1 MLEHSEQD
9 GALEGDGVCD
19 HEDGV
24 QGDAESDPPTITPPV
39 SEPCSPLP
47 PVDGFFRRLGSLFL
61 FTRAQPG
68 EEDTQHTVKKDA
80 ETSEEKEAYIQ
91 PLKPQEV
98 SHCTAGPEVEAT
110 IQTGQDVQ
118 DTQ

>member
-1 MLEHSEQD
+1 M
-9 GALEGDGVCD
+9 CD

-24 QGDAESDPPTITPPV
+24 QGDAESNPPTITPPV
-39 SEPCSPLP
+39 LEPCSPLP
-47 PVDGFFRRLGSLFL
+47 PVDGFFRRLGTLFL

-80 ETSEEKEAYIQ
+80 ETSVEERSQ
-91 PLKPQEV
+91 PLKPQEE

-110 IQTGQDVQ
+110 IQTEQDVQ